1 MADNL
6 DKDEIKAKLCE
17 QLGIDL
23 SPEPHWLD
31 ELSDVLLTISFSL
44 VIGYIFVMVIELIA
58 PDFASNFAQ
67 ILNAAYGGAQPSN
80 PSAFG

>member
-1 MADNL
+1 MRA
-6 DKDEIKAKLCE
+6 I
-17 QLGIDL
+17 GI
-23 SPEPHWLD
+23 EPFEEKHWLD
-31 ELSDVLLTISFSL
+31 ELSDMLLTISFSL

-67 ILNAAYGGAQPSN
+67 IIDAAYGGAQPPN